1 MPDSPL
7 TADAF
12 ARSTDAVL
20 ASVSRV
26 IDGKPAAVRAALLRL
41 VQDKLLRPIPCRGY
55 IVAPLGWDAVAASL
69 PAWGRAVTT
78 LSVVAAV
85 LFQVGLALL
94 YRWHRDLALR

>member
-26 IDGKPAAVRAALLRL
+26 IDGKPAAVRAALVLGGG
-41 VQDKLLRPIPCRGY
+41 QDPMVPWALAGTRQTSRWSCPFSCR
-55 IVAPLGWDAVAASL
+55 
-69 PAWGRAVTT
+69 
-78 LSVVAAV
+78 
-85 LFQVGLALL
+85 
-94 YRWHRDLALR
+94 